1 MRKILLL
8 LLALPVMV
16 MAQRKVAVYV
26 TAPEDMDGDVV
37 EIFGSELVNGIA
49 FNKEFQAVDRT
60 ADFARELQGSQD
72 NEQIGSV
79 GVNLGV
85 DLVCVANITP
95 FRDSYYIKSRLLDA
109 RTLAIVSSASEA
121 SSLAT
126 LNDILD
132 ACSRI
137 SERLFSNV
145 ERVEE
150 EYSKVGYASRTNCD
164 VITIDNTGENTIVT
178 FKLMDPK
185 GTIKWSLYDQT
196 YIRDRATGKEY
207 HLLSTR
213 GIATDHSEC
222 FGLGIHEFSATFE
235 KLPYSATNIDI
246 LEPKGWEWQ
255 DIVLKNFGKVGLH
268 QFRDDTQH
276 KFAMQMKEQEM
287 MKQQEARLGCKV
299 INIEQS
305 ARSYFIIVTN
315 EQYSSYFVYLNGTKL
330 GLVEKRSTVAFR
342 VAPEHYGEL
351 KFSQAEGFLLSPSI
365 YKHNVPPMKPKDEI
379 SFTIFRP

>member
-137 SERLFSNV
+137 SERLFSN
-145 ERVEE
+145 
-150 EYSKVGYASRTNCD
+150 
-164 VITIDNTGENTIVT
+164 
-178 FKLMDPK
+178 
-185 GTIKWSLYDQT
+185 
-196 YIRDRATGKEY
+196 
-207 HLLSTR
+207 
-213 GIATDHSEC
+213 
-222 FGLGIHEFSATFE
+222 
-235 KLPYSATNIDI
+235 
-246 LEPKGWEWQ
+246 
-255 DIVLKNFGKVGLH
+255 
-268 QFRDDTQH
+268 
-276 KFAMQMKEQEM
+276 
-287 MKQQEARLGCKV
+287 
-299 INIEQS
+299 
-305 ARSYFIIVTN
+305 
-315 EQYSSYFVYLNGTKL
+315 
-330 GLVEKRSTVAFR
+330 
-342 VAPEHYGEL
+342 EL
-351 KFSQAEGFLLSPSI
+351 
-365 YKHNVPPMKPKDEI
+365 
-379 SFTIFRP
+379 R